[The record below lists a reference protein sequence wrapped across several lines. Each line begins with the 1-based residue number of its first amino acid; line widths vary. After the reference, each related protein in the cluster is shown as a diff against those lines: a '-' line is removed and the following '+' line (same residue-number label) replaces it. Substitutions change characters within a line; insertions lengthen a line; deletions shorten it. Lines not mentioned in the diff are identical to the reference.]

1 MAMEQIDV
9 MDITKGHETKYF
21 NPDDKKDVSKM
32 IKYVKEKI
40 ENGYYFYV
48 ADKDGRYSV
57 INDPKKIKESDLNKF
72 LLSKQ
77 TKKRLITPPKTG
89 G

>member
-1 MAMEQIDV
+1 
-9 MDITKGHETKYF
+9 MDIKKGHETKYF
-21 NPDDKKDVSKM
+21 NPDDKKDVNSM
-32 IKYVKEKI
+32 IKFIKEKI

-57 INDPKKIKESDLNKF
+57 VNNPKKIKEQDLNKF
-72 LLSKQ
+72 LLTKQ
-77 TKKRLITPPKTG
+77 TTKRLITPPVAG